1 MASFFRYRFRIYR
14 HATDIITIIN
24 VALHCSS
31 RTTAS
36 SVNKMDFL
44 HVSQIWT
51 LFYFNFSYQMIHSIQ
66 VFVVKTIWNYFVCI
80 FVIVHIRG
88 LAIVITDV

>member
-31 RTTAS
+31 RTTS
-36 SVNKMDFL
+36 SYVNKMDFL